1 LETTSGVNNQNSM
14 LAQVAGSKGTEW
26 MVSNY
31 NAWQQRSPLPFLP
44 ETNPTSFMRL
54 AGRMAQKENQ
64 LNSIL
69 ALSFKPLFLI
79 LGIIISVKSR

>member
-1 LETTSGVNNQNSM
+1 M

-26 MVSNY
+26 MVSSY
-31 NAWQQRSPLPFLP
+31 NAWQQRSPLPDMP
-44 ETNPTSFMRL
+44 ETNPSSLMQL
-54 AGRMAQKENQ
+54 ATRMVMKENQ

-69 ALSFKPLFLI
+69 ALSFKPLLLI